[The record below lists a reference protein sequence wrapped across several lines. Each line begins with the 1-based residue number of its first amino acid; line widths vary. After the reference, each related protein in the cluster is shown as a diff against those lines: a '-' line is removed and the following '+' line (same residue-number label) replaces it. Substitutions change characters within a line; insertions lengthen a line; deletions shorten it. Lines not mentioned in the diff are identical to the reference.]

1 MSIFVKTVRAVQHL
15 ALSGPNAQREK
26 LNAPQV
32 NACRTMQLVLI
43 ARMDVPSINLSN
55 VSGLLSA
62 SPTT

>member
-1 MSIFVKTVRAVQHL
+1 MSIFVKTARAEQHL
-15 ALSGPNAQREK
+15 ALSGPSAQKEK

-32 NACRTMQLVLI
+32 NAFQIMQHVLI

-62 SPTT
+62 SPIT